1 MNKFFQKFFHFNKRQ
16 DPVVFWTT
24 AFSLFGVII
33 ILSAVALTFE
43 KLPSELPLFYS
54 LPWGEGQLV
63 PIFQIIV
70 LPSITIVITLTNLL
84 VSWHLHESQY
94 LLKRMISIFSASL
107 SALITLAALRII
119 WLFI

>member
-1 MNKFFQKFFHFNKRQ
+1 MKKFLTKFFHFNKRQ
-16 DPVVFWTT
+16 DPVVFWTS

-33 ILSAVALTFE
+33 ILSTVAFTYE
-43 KLPSELPLFYS
+43 RLPSELPLFYS

-63 PIFQIIV
+63 PIFQIVV
-70 LPSITIVITLTNLL
+70 LPSLTVIITLTNLL
-84 VSWHLHESQY
+84 VSWHLHESQF

-107 SALITLAALRII
+107 SLLITLAALRIM

>member
-1 MNKFFQKFFHFNKRQ
+1 MNKFFKKFFSFNKRQ
-16 DPVVFWTT
+16 DPVVFWTS

-33 ILSAVALTFE
+33 ILSTVVFTYE
-43 KLPSELPLFYS
+43 RLPSALPLFYS

-70 LPSITIVITLTNLL
+70 LPSITVMITLTNLL
-84 VSWHLHESQY
+84 VSWHLHESQF

-107 SALITLAALRII
+107 SLLITLAALRII